1 MGGIES
7 YPKSGVGVSLPGAPV
22 LPALAVRLG
31 KRGLRRFLE
40 FFTVNIRNRNTRE
53 AYGRAAG
60 AFLRWC
66 EDRGIREM
74 AEIQPMHVAAY
85 IESLEAEYSK
95 PTIKQHLACL
105 RMMFDWLV
113 VGQIVSSN
121 PAHSVRG
128 PKHSVS
134 VGVTPVLSAEE
145 ARVLIDSID
154 TSSVIGLR
162 DRAIIA
168 VMIYSFARIEAT
180 VSLMVE
186 DFYPERRRYWIR
198 LNEKGG
204 KVNKMPC
211 HHNLEAYLH
220 EYIEAAGLKAYPK
233 TPLFRSARGRTG
245 PLTEKA
251 LDRRNA
257 WSMVRRR
264 SVASGITTAICNHSF
279 RATGITEYL
288 RNGGKVEVAQQMA
301 GHSDPRTTKLYDRR
315 ADEVSLDEV
324 EKIII

>member
-1 MGGIES
+1 MSEIES
-7 YPKSGVGVSLPGAPV
+7 YQPGTVDLTLPGTPV

-74 AEIQPMHVAAY
+74 AEIQPIHVASY
-85 IESLEAEYSK
+85 IESLQGQYSK

-113 VGQIVSSN
+113 VGQIVPSN
-121 PAHSVRG
+121 PARSVRE

-145 ARVLIDSID
+145 ARVLLDSID

-162 DRAIIA
+162 DCALIA

-180 VSLMVE
+180 VSLTAE

-211 HHNLEAYLH
+211 HHNLETYLH
-220 EYIEAAGLKAYPK
+220 EYIEAAGLQPYPK
-233 TPLFRSARGRTG
+233 TPLFR
-245 PLTEKA
+245 
-251 LDRRNA
+251 
-257 WSMVRRR
+257 
-264 SVASGITTAICNHSF
+264 F
-279 RATGITEYL
+279 RAEHRPPRGAGVKRDSHPEEAALIEAAPEIAPYISELKRKGRKVAALALRQMLRLLREYPREPFL
-288 RNGGKVEVAQQMA
+288 AAVAEA
-301 GHSDPRTTKLYDRR
+301 ARYGFTIST
-315 ADEVSLDEV
+315 VWSG
-324 EKIII
+324 

>member
-1 MGGIES
+1 MSEIES
-7 YPKSGVGVSLPGAPV
+7 YQPGTVNLTLPGAPV

-31 KRGLRRFLE
+31 ERGLRRFLE

-74 AEIQPMHVAAY
+74 AEIQPIDVASY
-85 IESLEAEYSK
+85 IESLQGQYSK

-113 VGQIVSSN
+113 VGQIVPSN

-128 PKHSVS
+128 PKHSVT

-145 ARVLIDSID
+145 ARILLDSID
-154 TSSVIGLR
+154 TGSLIGLR
-162 DRAIIA
+162 DRALIA

-180 VSLMVE
+180 VSLTVE

-198 LNEKGG
+198 LSEKGG

-220 EYIEAAGLKAYPK
+220 EYIEAAGFQPHPK
-233 TPLFRSARGRTG
+233 TPLFRSARGRSG
-245 PLTEKA
+245 GLTKNA
-251 LDRRNA
+251 LDRKNA

-264 SVASGITTAICNHSF
+264 AAAAGIATSICNHSF

-288 RNGGKVEVAQQMA
+288 RNAGKVEVAQQMA

>member
-1 MGGIES
+1 MGAIES
-7 YPKSGVGVSLPGAPV
+7 FPKTDVGVSLPGAPV
-22 LPALAVRLG
+22 LPVLAIRLG

-66 EDRGIREM
+66 EDGGIREM
-74 AEIQPMHVAAY
+74 AEIQPLHVAAY
-85 IESLEAEYSK
+85 IESLQEQYSK

-113 VGQIVSSN
+113 VGQVVPSN
-121 PAHSVRG
+121 PAHAVRG

-145 ARVLIDSID
+145 ARVLLDSID
-154 TSSVIGLR
+154 TRSVIGLR
-162 DRAIIA
+162 DRALIA

-180 VSLMVE
+180 VSLSVE

-198 LNEKGG
+198 LSEKGG

-220 EYIEAAGLKAYPK
+220 EYIEAAGLEAYPK

-245 PLTEKA
+245 VLTEKE

-257 WSMVRRR
+257 WAMVRKRAR
-264 SVASGITTAICNHSF
+264 AAGIKTSICNHSF

-315 ADEVSLDEV
+315 AEEVSLDEV